1 MVLHTQKASS
11 LKKRRATSLA
21 SELICVC
28 NDQLYEAPIAHW
40 KLLEFFVV
48 HLKHLDGHIEEV
60 THSLYVLLGPSL
72 TILAVSCLSKVPYF
86 CLPANELADVIAPSC
101 YR

>member
-28 NDQLYEAPIAHW
+28 NDQLYEAPIALW

-60 THSLYVLLGPSL
+60 
-72 TILAVSCLSKVPYF
+72 PYF
-86 CLPANELADVIAPSC
+86 CLPANELADVIAPSW

>member
-28 NDQLYEAPIAHW
+28 NDQLYEAPIALW
-40 KLLEFFVV
+40 KL
-48 HLKHLDGHIEEV
+48 V
-60 THSLYVLLGPSL
+60 TLVLINPNLLLPLY
-72 TILAVSCLSKVPYF
+72 
-86 CLPANELADVIAPSC
+86 
-101 YR
+101 